1 MDQPDT
7 RYCPNCYY
15 PLPDFGEVCSH
26 CGQKY
31 TTGKISF
38 WSLVRELLES
48 VFNVDSKIFRT
59 LGALFVPGRL
69 TQAYFQGQQKRYVSP
84 LRLFLVLAVA
94 HIATLGFLFF
104 NKLEEEVD
112 KTVNSTRQAAYRAA
126 FMEEFG
132 EAKGEVLEL
141 FPETPALPSAL
152 DSLSLRLKAQS
163 RDSSR
168 VTYFVREGYSK
179 FTNKNIQMATKDL
192 IEMPLDSLPLKYGI
206 TDFWQG
212 LQVRQWAK
220 LNRQGA
226 SFARFALGKLIW
238 MIALMMPI
246 LALLLKLLYIRRRR
260 YYVEHLVFS
269 FHLHAFFFLLLSL
282 LLLALAYTPD
292 HWDWE
297 AQGLGITA
305 LWIVLYIYWA
315 MRRFYRQGRFK
326 TFIKLCAIGYC
337 YVLIFVVSFL
347 LMAVVTTLTF

>member
-15 PLPDFGEVCSH
+15 PLPDFGEICSH

-31 TTGKISF
+31 TTGKVSF
-38 WSLVRELLES
+38 WSLVKELLES
-48 VFNVDSKIFRT
+48 VFNVDSKIFHT

-69 TQAYFQGQQKRYVSP
+69 TQAYFRGQQNRYVSP

-104 NKLEEEVD
+104 NKLEEQVD
-112 KTVNSTRQAAYRAA
+112 KTVNNTRQAAYRTA

-132 EAKGEVLEL
+132 QARDEVLAL
-141 FPETPALPSAL
+141 FPETQALPSAL
-152 DSLSLRLKAQS
+152 DSLSLRIKAQS
-163 RDSSR
+163 RDSSQ
-168 VTYFVREGYSK
+168 VTYFVRTNL
-179 FTNKNIQMATKDL
+179 FTLESRNIEMATKDL
-192 IEMPLDSLPLKYGI
+192 IEMPLDSLPIKYGI
-206 TDFWQG
+206 TDFWHG
-212 LQVRQWAK
+212 LQLRQWAK
-220 LNRQGA
+220 LNRQGG

-238 MIALMMPI
+238 LIALMMPI

-269 FHLHAFFFLLLSL
+269 FHLHAFFFLLLSV
-282 LLLALAYTPD
+282 LLLALPYTPG

-297 AQGLGITA
+297 AQGIGIAA